1 MRCVRF
7 ACLLWLLLALPA
19 AAAPKANSL
28 THCAAVS
35 AISANLSHASRMSD
49 AAARFRN
56 AEVIFIAA
64 AARLAKLEGEGADVA
79 AEIKDLRQSLGAT
92 VREPSDAGD
101 IIDHYQKHCAP
112 VLDTATR
119 LQRLPE

>member
-7 ACLLWLLLALPA
+7 ACLLWLLPVLPA
-19 AAAPKANSL
+19 VAAPKANSL

-35 AISANLSHASRMSD
+35 AISAHLSHVSRMGD
-49 AAARFRN
+49 AATRFRN
-56 AEVIFIAA
+56 AEVIFTAA
-64 AARLAKLEGEGADVA
+64 AGRLAKLEGEGADVT
-79 AEIKDLRQSLGAT
+79 AEIRELRQSLGAT